1 MDSLSVLEL
10 ELDDEIPRLDVD
22 LLTVELEEL
31 WK

>member
-1 MDSLSVLEL
+1 VDSLSVLEL